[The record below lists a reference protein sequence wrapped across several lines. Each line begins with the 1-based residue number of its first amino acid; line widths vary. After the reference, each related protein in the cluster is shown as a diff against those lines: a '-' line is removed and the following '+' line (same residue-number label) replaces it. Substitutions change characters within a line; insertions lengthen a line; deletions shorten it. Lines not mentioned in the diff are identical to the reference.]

1 MSDRKVFSESVV
13 PLPDE
18 PGLTP
23 HGLMIHAESPTNRK
37 ETMTL
42 LFSVAIPESAQE
54 DLEARV
60 AKGEVVPLD
69 ELKKKYGSQAG
80 DVKALVSWLKTQGY
94 KNIKQ
99 NSD

>member
-23 HGLMIHAESPTNRK
+23 HGLMIHAESPTNRN

-42 LFSVAIPESAQE
+42 LFSVAIPESARE
-54 DLEARV
+54 DLEAQWPK
-60 AKGEVVPLD
+60 AKLFR
-69 ELKKKYGSQAG
+69 SM
-80 DVKALVSWLKTQGY
+80 S
-94 KNIKQ
+94 
-99 NSD
+99 